1 MNIVKLVLDL
11 IAVDPEGIVV
21 DLGYGG
27 SVVIEAAKRG
37 AKALCIEI
45 DEDMIKLAYRNVQQL
60 NLIDRILSINKDI
73 FKVDVSRTTIVYVFN
88 NEYSKQVEGLDA

>member
-27 SVVIEAAKRG
+27 
-37 AKALCIEI
+37 
-45 DEDMIKLAYRNVQQL
+45 
-60 NLIDRILSINKDI
+60 
-73 FKVDVSRTTIVYVFN
+73 
-88 NEYSKQVEGLDA
+88 EGSE